1 MRGGCRRAQQARASI
16 VRESG
21 WEGRGCHGKV
31 VQTWAMQDR
40 LGRLQQLGA
49 IVEVQPVNWAG
60 GDRRNDA
67 R

>member
-1 MRGGCRRAQQARASI
+1 LTVRWLSI
-16 VRESG
+16 RIY
-21 WEGRGCHGKV
+21 RIDRGKV